1 MQDEVLDYSEVI
13 RKGVRIFLAPLVN
26 YVNKQLQTKFG
37 DNYLEIAKYIYAN
50 SDGSKRELRIKNDRI
65 QWDLYNIITFIC
77 IKNSKQKIN
86 PENETIDFRGF
97 LFSEI
102 RDDHFARFETLR
114 LIRNLMSHET
124 FDGKEWN
131 VLISLNDAETY
142 LNDMKFL
149 LRSIFYYNEN
159 EINNI
164 DNLLDELLQI
174 KKNQNQLTD
183 EIIKNKILKNE
194 KERSEYNNEEID
206 ISGINVLLSVKKTSR
221 VNFKNKIIKCTIL
234 KFKDSHEERVMDEW
248 CDPSGEITKKA
259 ESLIGKNIV
268 TTVWKPKSFDPQK
281 WFRNIYEVDNV
292 QLNNN
297 FNSEDDCIF
306 PF

>member
-1 MQDEVLDYSEVI
+1 MQNEELDYAEVI
-13 RKGVRIFLAPLVN
+13 RKGARIFLVPVVH

-86 PENETIDFRGF
+86 VENETIDFRGL

-102 RDDHFARFETLR
+102 RDDHFARFDTLR

-124 FDGKEWN
+124 YDGEEQN
-131 VLISLNDAETY
+131 VLISLNDAETS
-142 LNDMKFL
+142 LRDMMFL
-149 LRSIFYYNEN
+149 LRSIPYED
-159 EINNI
+159 INAINDI
-164 DNLLDELLQI
+164 DKLLDKLAQF
-174 KKNQNQLTD
+174 KKTQNQLTD
-183 EIIKNKILKNE
+183 ENIKNKILNNE
-194 KERSEYNNEEID
+194 RERSEYKDEEID
-206 ISGINVLLSVKKTSR
+206 ISTINELLSVKKSSR

-234 KFKDSHEERVMDEW
+234 KFKDNHEERIMDEW

-259 ESLIGKNIV
+259 ETLIGKNVV

-281 WFRNIYEVDNV
+281 WFRNIYEVDKD
-292 QLNNN
+292 QFNNN
-297 FNSEDDCIF
+297 LNSDDDCIF